1 MTLIVHD
8 VYAVIGERE
17 FDFEDAVRDEYR
29 SAIADDDTRL
39 LWYLYSSHGAGN
51 AYVVVMLTAVRDG
64 AALERLSD
72 RLRYGDLA
80 DWSMRVSALR
90 YSAVSSLLVPA
101 EWSPIAELDLA
112 SIPVGDVEHPVAVF
126 REDTLEGRGVHE
138 MVATSASRASSNH
151 PGDILTCE
159 AGFRS
164 ALDPDRMVRILYRVA
179 EQDRWTPTFGAD
191 SGWDDWPG
199 SLTPR
204 VPDGIQGSGRYLRTT
219 SWSPMA

>member
-1 MTLIVHD
+1 VLIVHD

-17 FDFEDAVRDEYR
+17 FEFEDAVRAEYAP
-29 SAIADDDTRL
+29 AIADDDTRL

-51 AYVVVMLTAVRDG
+51 AYFVVMLTAVRDG

-80 DWSMRVSALR
+80 EWHTRVSAMR

-101 EWSPIAELDLA
+101 DWSPIAELDLA
-112 SIPVGDVEHPVAVF
+112 SVAVGDVEHPVAVV

-138 MVATSASRASSNH
+138 MLANSAANPRAA
-151 PGDILTCE
+151 DDADVLTLE
-159 AGFRS
+159 AAFRS
-164 ALDPDRMVRILYRVA
+164 AFDSDRMVRMLYRVA
-179 EQDRWTPTFGAD
+179 EPDRWTPTFAAD

-219 SWSPMA
+219 SWSPMG